1 LLRKRVSDFTQKEG
15 VNYYKWDGIQFS
27 CNEPNH
33 GHPVGIYSR
42 RAVMENVIGMVDA
55 VRAKDPDMFLNITSG
70 TWLSPWWVKYANQI
84 WMQGEDYG
92 YADVPSVSPRDAA
105 ITYRDLSLYED
116 FNKNNFWFPIQNL
129 MTHGII
135 KGNLEKL
142 GGEEE
147 PLDKFTNEAL
157 LYLARGVSMWE
168 LYISPDILTEGEW
181 NNMSDAILWAKDRFP
196 ILSTTEMIGGDPKKR
211 ETYGYAHFKGNR
223 GIIAARNPWI
233 ETGSLNVELS
243 PAQGLSPEAADL
255 VIEKV
260 YPDKWISP
268 KLYAAGSNFTIPLDG
283 YETAVYEIYPL
294 TEASKPLFAG
304 VPFDVKASKDNS
316 FQLSIFGKGE
326 GAKLLNPE
334 VVQKISANGSTV
346 ELDTLLE
353 GLQPSAPAIDPNAM
367 TFTVADAEKGT
378 TNMEFTLDG
387 SVREGTL
394 AVLLV
399 PGQESEKLKLP
410 KLSVTIDGKADTA
423 KFQRGEGH
431 STWYTIKVAPGKHSI
446 ETQIIPRDASKPWS
460 YDVTAWMICNQK
472 HNATSLTFES
482 TKSFTQK
489 PMPPD
494 PRPVGE
500 RVVNVQLGTAK
511 LGNIEK
517 HD

>member
-1 LLRKRVSDFTQKEG
+1 
-15 VNYYKWDGIQFS
+15 
-27 CNEPNH
+27 
-33 GHPVGIYSR
+33 
-42 RAVMENVIGMVDA
+42 MESIIGMVDA
-55 VRAKDPDMFLNITSG
+55 VRSKNQDMYLNITSG

-92 YADVPSVSPRDAA
+92 YADVPSISPRDAA
-105 ITYRDLSLYED
+105 ITYKDLSLYDD
-116 FNKNNFWFPIQNL
+116 FTKKNFWFPIQNL

-196 ILSTTEMIGGDPKKR
+196 VLSTTEMIGGDPKKR

-233 ETGSLNVELS
+233 EAGSLKVELS
-243 PAQGLSPEAADL
+243 PVQGLSPDAADL

-260 YPDKWISP
+260 YPDKWVSP

-294 TEASKPLFAG
+294 SEATMPLFAG
-304 VPFDVKASKDNS
+304 VPFEVKESKGNS
-316 FQLSIFGKGE
+316 FQYSILDKGE

-334 VVQKISANGSTV
+334 IIQKMSSNGSPV
-346 ELDTLLE
+346 DLDTLLDD
-353 GLQPSAPAIDPNAM
+353 LKPAATVIDPNEM
-367 TFTVADAEKGT
+367 TYTASDVEKGIVKIDI
-378 TNMEFTLDG
+378 TLDA
-387 SVREGTL
+387 SVHEGKL
-394 AVLLV
+394 ALLLI

-410 KLSVTIDGKADTA
+410 QMKVTIDGKEDTA
-423 KFQRGEGH
+423 KFQRGDGH
-431 STWYTIKVAPGKHSI
+431 STWYTIKIAPGKHSI
-446 ETQIIPRDASKPWS
+446 EAQIIPRDESKPWS
-460 YDVTAWMICNQK
+460 YDVVAWMICKQK
-472 HNATSLTFES
+472 QEGINLAFETS
-482 TKSFTQK
+482 KSFTQR
-489 PMPPD
+489 PMPPS
-494 PRPVGE
+494 PLPSGE
-500 RVVNVQLGTAK
+500 RIVNIQLGSSK
-511 LGNIEK
+511 LGNLEK